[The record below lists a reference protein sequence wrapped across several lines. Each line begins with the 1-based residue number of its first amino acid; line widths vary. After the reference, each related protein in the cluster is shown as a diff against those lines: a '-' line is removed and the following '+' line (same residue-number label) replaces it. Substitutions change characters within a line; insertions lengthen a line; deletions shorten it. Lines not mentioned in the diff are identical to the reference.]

1 MTVVWKT
8 RDGADAEDELA
19 ALSARVGDGDRNL
32 HSEFRARARLAFG
45 DAFDPRRMQSVDF
58 VLVIGLLRQE
68 VLDPFQFRLARMDEI
83 RLPFDR
89 ALDRANQP
97 PCPRPHLAQD
107 PHLLFVTAA
116 VDHPADLAP
125 RARR

>member
-32 HSEFRARARLAFG
+32 HSEFIARARLAFG
-45 DAFDPRRMQSVDF
+45 DAFDPRRMQSIDF

-68 VLDPFQFRLARMDEI
+68 LLDPLQFRLARMYEI
-83 RLPFDR
+83 RLPFDL
-89 ALDRANQP
+89 AFDIANQP
-97 PCPRPHLAQD
+97 ACPSPHLAQEA
-107 PHLLFVTAA
+107 HRLFVTAA
-116 VDHPADLAP
+116 VDQPADLAP

>member
-32 HSEFRARARLAFG
+32 HPEFIARARLAFG
-45 DAFDPRRMQSVDF
+45 DAFDPRRMQSIDF

-68 VLDPFQFRLARMDEI
+68 LLDPFQFRLARMYEI
-83 RLPFDR
+83 RLPFDI
-89 ALDRANQP
+89 ADHPA
-97 PCPRPHLAQD
+97 CPSPHLAQEA
-107 PHLLFVTAA
+107 HRLFVTAA
-116 VDHPADLAP
+116 VDQPADLAP

>member
-32 HSEFRARARLAFG
+32 HSEFIARARLAFG
-45 DAFDPRRMQSVDF
+45 DAFDPRRMQSIDF

-68 VLDPFQFRLARMDEI
+68 LLDPFQLRLARMY
-83 RLPFDR
+83 
-89 ALDRANQP
+89 N
-97 PCPRPHLAQD
+97 
-107 PHLLFVTAA
+107 
-116 VDHPADLAP
+116 
-125 RARR
+125 

>member
-32 HSEFRARARLAFG
+32 HSEFIARARLAFG
-45 DAFDPRRMQSVDF
+45 DAFDPRRMQSIDF

-68 VLDPFQFRLARMDEI
+68 LLDPFQLLARMYEI
-83 RLPFDR
+83 RLPFDL
-89 ALDRANQP
+89 AFDIANQP
-97 PCPRPHLAQD
+97 ACPSPHLAQEA
-107 PHLLFVTAA
+107 HRLFVTAA
-116 VDHPADLAP
+116 VDQPADLAP

>member
-32 HSEFRARARLAFG
+32 HSEFIARARLAFG
-45 DAFDPRRMQSVDF
+45 DAFDPRRMQSIDF

-68 VLDPFQFRLARMDEI
+68 LLDPFQFSV
-83 RLPFDR
+83 
-89 ALDRANQP
+89 
-97 PCPRPHLAQD
+97 RPGSS
-107 PHLLFVTAA
+107 
-116 VDHPADLAP
+116 
-125 RARR
+125 